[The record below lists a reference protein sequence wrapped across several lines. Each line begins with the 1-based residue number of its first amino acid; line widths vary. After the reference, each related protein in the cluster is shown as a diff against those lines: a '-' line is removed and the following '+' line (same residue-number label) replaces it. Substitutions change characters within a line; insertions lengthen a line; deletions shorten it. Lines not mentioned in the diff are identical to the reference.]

1 MSFQCRRLDDVVW
14 MRARSRETSGVGR
27 RVHLVGVR
35 LEVTRKSDLAVR
47 ALIELGAGRD
57 GSTLPVKGSDLADRI
72 STTGG
77 FLAQVMTPL
86 VKAGWVRSDP
96 GPSGG
101 YSVVVDLA
109 KVSVLAV
116 IEQIEGPTD
125 NGQCVLVDRPCNE
138 SGQCALHPAWMR
150 ARNHLLDE
158 LAGLSVADAH
168 SMSVNNARF

>member
-1 MSFQCRRLDDVVW
+1 M
-14 MRARSRETSGVGR
+14 
-27 RVHLVGVR
+27 
-35 LEVTRKSDLAVR
+35 TRKSDLAVR
-47 ALIELGAGRD
+47 ALIELGADRAGAGR
-57 GSTLPVKGSDLADRI
+57 SAKGSDLADRV

-101 YSVVVDLA
+101 YSLVVDLGE
-109 KVSVLAV
+109 VSVLAV

-150 ARNHLLDE
+150 ARTEMLDE
-158 LAGLSVADAH
+158 LARLSVAEAQ
-168 SMSVNNARF
+168 SMSGNTVRS